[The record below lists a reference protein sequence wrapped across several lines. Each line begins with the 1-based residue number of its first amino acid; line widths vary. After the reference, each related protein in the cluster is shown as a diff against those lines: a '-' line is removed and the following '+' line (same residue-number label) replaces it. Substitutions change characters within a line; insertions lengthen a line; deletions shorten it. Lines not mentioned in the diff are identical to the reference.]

1 MILIFPSKTWKKI
14 LKKHRAKTNMSL
26 VKLSNLTGI
35 SKNTLINIE
44 KGDTTIQFK
53 TLEKLEIYF
62 APQIMFEE
70 LESISKMYGKKPEIK
85 DSYYKEGAD
94 SNVLYLKNCLPK
106 MAEEK

>member
-1 MILIFPSKTWKKI
+1 
-14 LKKHRAKTNMSL
+14 MSL
-26 VKLSNLTGI
+26 LKLSNLTNI

-53 TLEKLEIYF
+53 TLEKLEGYF
-62 APQIMFEE
+62 APQIMMEE
-70 LESISKMYGKKPEIK
+70 LDTIQKMYGKKPDIK

-106 MAEEK
+106 MAVKK